1 LANRLDESKDGD
13 MRLPDLPLSTPS
25 LLFPAISLL
34 MLAYTNR
41 FLGLA
46 SVVRALHATWRSSGD
61 PVLVAQITNL
71 RTRIRII
78 KRMQTLGVLS
88 MMLCTASMALLFFGW
103 QIPGQV
109 TFGLSLATMLGSL
122 GLSLWEIQMSG
133 TALDLQLRDSI
144 HGKEPV

>member
-1 LANRLDESKDGD
+1 
-13 MRLPDLPLSTPS
+13 MTLPDLPLTTPS

-61 PVLVAQITNL
+61 PTLVAQIANL
-71 RTRIRII
+71 RKRIRII

-88 MMLCTASMALLFFGW
+88 LMLCTASMALLFFGLQVAG
-103 QIPGQV
+103 QI
-109 TFGLSLATMLGSL
+109 TFGISLLTMLGSL
-122 GLSLWEIQMSG
+122 ALSLWEIQMSG
-133 TALDLQLRDSI
+133 MALDLQLKDAQHER
-144 HGKEPV
+144 KPE

>member
-1 LANRLDESKDGD
+1 

-133 TALDLQLRDSI
+133 TALDLQLRDSF

>member
-1 LANRLDESKDGD
+1 
-13 MRLPDLPLSTPS
+13 
-25 LLFPAISLL
+25 

-71 RTRIRII
+71 RMRIRII

-109 TFGLSLATMLGSL
+109 AFGLSLVTMLGSL